1 MRPQMIKIT
10 SACGGDVIKF
20 AGDALIVLWT
30 GGPCSVLAHRAC
42 ECALELQ
49 DVLNDSPMTPT
60 IRLSLKVGVG
70 LGPATMFYVGGHEGR
85 CEYFASGAALRE
97 CFDACDLA
105 ASGDVII
112 STAILDEVRD
122 VSCGEP
128 MPRGFFSLLSM
139 AKTFRKRS
147 VNRIAR
153 PAAVLSPDALE
164 SLRSYTAPVLL
175 SAQRL
180 EGSLSE
186 QSVRGWT
193 VSVVQASVLFVNLGI
208 GSFMDASDLD
218 CNKIHTAVVTVQRIV
233 AKLQGCIHR
242 FTVDDKGCVMKLVFG
257 AHLPHEDQPYR
268 ALLAA
273 LQIRQALSLQG
284 IQPSVG
290 VASGKSLIGPVGSA
304 VRQEFTVHGDKIIL
318 AARLMQL
325 AAKYGGMVLCDET
338 TFLATRDDVRFVH
351 LRPVELKGKTAAV
364 CPYRPVASS
373 ELLEKPTMTAKSAD
387 KYCTTLEPIRRAL
400 EACTAW
406 RLESK
411 PKFRALVVT
420 GDHGSG
426 KTQLLMQAR
435 SRFEEGYRV
444 LHVRCREHE
453 CEQRGA
459 LLRRIFAQ
467 LCEHDV
473 WPSLQHVAPIFSA
486 SASDGEGALIECELK
501 LLRSHIAIGEPSG
514 LPAEKLREVKAE
526 RDADETVLACIAS
539 GGDRCEVP
547 QSKGPL
553 VLIIDDVHHADAHSC
568 ELLRQLGMKAPA
580 AFLLLLSCRAP
591 CRAPRVSL
599 SAPSVVGAN
608 ELPGQFFPGHRL
620 VHDLSSS
627 RDSLPSVITCHLR
640 PISAVGCDELVC
652 SDLGVDKLP
661 VRVSALLA
669 RRSGGSPLLCQAIAR
684 NLIQRGVLQVLPE
697 LASGCRTSCKLGSM
711 ATERS
716 LDAAATEAVV
726 EKRHSVLCVK
736 LAELSMLQQLIL
748 KAMSML
754 PEPCFQGQIQ
764 QAMPIPLD
772 MHTLVGQLRLLRER
786 HLIVAPP
793 SHRRSLPGVLNQ
805 DSNEASYQY
814 VDIGMREVC
823 HHLMVESQKRQI
835 RLRIAAVDES
845 KAVLGSLADSI
856 SSSLDADHL
865 ARSLSPTMLRAS
877 KLRSSLRES
886 DLLLTPP
893 RSTAPQH
900 NRSSHRGSL
909 SSTSG
914 ALLVTAGDEDKQWW
928 LSRSLSMNSPSR
940 LNARHAVQPSP
951 SRLHQRTPLP
961 RRGDQ
966 SPHSSRLSRES
977 SHVSLSALTQSAKA
991 SKLSPS
997 LPSWARHRKRRRSN
1011 STTGHAVSGSKA
1023 GAACPAGRL
1032 DGSDLNVSQGST
1044 LLQVL
1049 GRWLGTAKPSREANG
1064 EDDVAVCQQRQRGMV
1079 RALIHRLL
1087 RHPVAMIVQQTNS
1100 KVHPAFA
1107 PGGHEPAHTHS
1118 HTHSPVVVRRQLD
1131 DETDEPISPSSGSF
1145 IDSFLASSTGLLTPG
1160 RESEDVLLERY
1171 LAGPDQAGVHVLSD
1185 QNDWQPSPIPSASAM
1200 SCSDVQVTPKP
1211 CSSSAIMQP
1220 LSMIELASGEE
1231 QKGLYDTSSS
1241 QSAEQVGRVA
1251 ALLVEATCDGA
1262 VVRRRPVV
1270 RRLFDDVDADDDA
1283 D

>member
-1 MRPQMIKIT
+1 MIKIT

-49 DVLNDSPMTPT
+49 DVLHDSPMTPT

-128 MPRGFFSLLSM
+128 MQRGFFSLLSM

-373 ELLEKPTMTAKSAD
+373 ELLEKPTMTAKPAD

-406 RLESK
+406 RLESM
-411 PKFRALVVT
+411 PKFRALVIT

-435 SRFEEGYRV
+435 ARFEEGYRV

-486 SASDGEGALIECELK
+486 SASDAESALIECELK
-501 LLRSHIAIGEPSG
+501 LLRSHITIGEPSG
-514 LPAEKLREVKAE
+514 QPAEKLREAKVE
-526 RDADETVLACIAS
+526 READKPVLACIAS
-539 GGDRCEVP
+539 GSDRCEVP
-547 QSKGPL
+547 QSQGPL

-580 AFLLLLSCRAP
+580 ALLLLLSCRE
-591 CRAPRVSL
+591 PRVSL
-599 SAPSVVGAN
+599 SAPSEVGAN
-608 ELPGQFFPGHRL
+608 ELLGQFLPGHRL

-627 RDSLPSVITCHLR
+627 RDILPSVITCRLR
-640 PISAVGCDELVC
+640 PISAVGCDELIC

-661 VRVSALLA
+661 VKVSALLA
-669 RRSGGSPLLCQAIAR
+669 KRSGGSPLLCQAIAR

-772 MHTLVGQLRLLRER
+772 MHALVGQLRLLRER

-805 DSNEASYQY
+805 ASNEASYQY

-845 KAVLGSLADSI
+845 KAVIGSLADSI

-886 DLLLTPP
+886 KLLLTPP
-893 RSTAPQH
+893 RSTAPPH

-914 ALLVTAGDEDKQWW
+914 SLLVTAGDEDKQWW

-940 LNARHAVQPSP
+940 LNGRHVVQPSP

-977 SHVSLSALTQSAKA
+977 SHVSSSALTHSATA
-991 SKLSPS
+991 SILSSS
-997 LPSWARHRKRRRSN
+997 LPSWARHRKHRSTN
-1011 STTGHAVSGSKA
+1011 TTTGPAVSGSKA

-1032 DGSDLNVSQGST
+1032 GGVDLSVAHGST
-1044 LLQVL
+1044 LMQVL
-1049 GRWLGTAKPSREANG
+1049 GKWLGTIKPSVEAKAD
-1064 EDDVAVCQQRQRGMV
+1064 DDVAVCQQRQRGMV
-1079 RALIHRLL
+1079 QALIHRLL
-1087 RHPVAMIVQQTNS
+1087 RHPVAMIVQQTSS

-1107 PGGHEPAHTHS
+1107 PGGHEPA

-1160 RESEDVLLERY
+1160 RESEEVLLECY
-1171 LAGPDQAGVHVLSD
+1171 LAGPDQDDL
-1185 QNDWQPSPIPSASAM
+1185 PSPIPSAPAM
-1200 SCSDVQVTPKP
+1200 SCSDDQFNAPRQF
-1211 CSSSAIMQP
+1211 SSMPIMRPQ
-1220 LSMIELASGEE
+1220 SVIELASDEE
-1231 QKGLYDTSSS
+1231 PKGLYDTPSS
-1241 QSAEQVGRVA
+1241 QSIEQVARVA
-1251 ALLVEATCDGA
+1251 ALLVEATCEHDA
-1262 VVRRRPVV
+1262 VVRRHVGNRRRVV
-1270 RRLFDDVDADDDA
+1270 RRLFDDVDADEEAHGADDQILESGQLST
-1283 D
+1283 